1 MAYKVKGKCVYKK
14 DTGAKVGC
22 TKGSIDKYLAAL
34 NINANESISE
44 TNKIKGG
51 KSDKLTPEDISKKFG
66 VSLNSIEKQIE
77 KGINVEKEHTN
88 SEKLAR
94 EIAMDHISEI
104 PDYYDRLDK
113 MEKDAKKDLKTE
125 SIKPLIKKLLFEYFN
140 GL

>member
-1 MAYKVKGKCVYKK
+1 MIYENKK
-14 DTGAKVGC
+14 
-22 TKGSIDKYLAAL
+22 Y
-34 NINANESISE
+34 NF
-44 TNKIKGG
+44 NKIKGG